1 MGNQRL
7 DHLLSKETGPAG
19 RRRPK
24 VERPFSKRA
33 SGRKRSRRMIL
44 PHPPRAAEAARRE
57 APGHASRE
65 TPRAGGI
72 AQLVERQ
79 LCKLDA
85 AGSSP
90 AASTT
95 TGFVVWGS
103 GFVVAAHA
111 ALFNS

>member
-1 MGNQRL
+1 M
-7 DHLLSKETGPAG
+7 
-19 RRRPK
+19 
-24 VERPFSKRA
+24 ERPFSKRA
-33 SGRKRSRRMIL
+33 SGRKRSKQRIL

>member
-1 MGNQRL
+1 
-7 DHLLSKETGPAG
+7 
-19 RRRPK
+19 
-24 VERPFSKRA
+24 
-33 SGRKRSRRMIL
+33 MIL

-65 TPRAGGI
+65 TSRAGGI

-95 TGFVVWGS
+95 KRGPGFADRGS
-103 GFVVAAHA
+103 RFEIWDLRFGIAACA
-111 ALFNS
+111 AI

>member
-1 MGNQRL
+1 
-7 DHLLSKETGPAG
+7 
-19 RRRPK
+19 
-24 VERPFSKRA
+24 
-33 SGRKRSRRMIL
+33 MIL

-90 AASTT
+90 AASTIPFP
-95 TGFVVWGS
+95 GGGAGPAPRKRACSSVG
-103 GFVVAAHA
+103 
-111 ALFNS
+111 